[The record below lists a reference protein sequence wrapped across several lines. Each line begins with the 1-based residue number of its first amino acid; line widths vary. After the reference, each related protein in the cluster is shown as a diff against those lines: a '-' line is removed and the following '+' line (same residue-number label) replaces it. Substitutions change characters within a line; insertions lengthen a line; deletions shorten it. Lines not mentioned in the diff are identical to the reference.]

1 MNNNFQHQHTAHC
14 ESGVMSTLLK
24 SQGVDFNEAA
34 FRKFLKNNLDNY
46 KRPRDIE
53 FMEELPKNSLRKI
66 LKKDLRKDAVEKL
79 KSRLVP
85 VTSGDD
91 L

>member
-1 MNNNFQHQHTAHC
+1 
-14 ESGVMSTLLK
+14 
-24 SQGVDFNEAA
+24 
-34 FRKFLKNNLDNY
+34 LDNY